1 MYTIRSSVTLP
12 ESSNV
17 NQRDW
22 SCAVC
27 LVSTDSQK
35 ALIQHLHGKKHK
47 LNEEEL
53 RCVEVMASE
62 RVVNSTRKITSNNMV
77 LVESLSQIT
86 RANFQRLSGLITPPT
101 RSYKWCVWTKPE
113 VGWMKLNT
121 DGSVDK
127 RNAGFGGLFRDF
139 KGEPVCAYVSKIYTN
154 DIFLAELLAIWR
166 GLVLASSLGLKLIWV
181 ESDSMSVVKTIN
193 KEQQYHGH
201 RAGSYLEDIWK
212 LLRKFDEFKVS
223 HSWRE
228 TNKAAD
234 YLSRMDLSGCDVV
247 LWPVDFPIRLWNI
260 IKDDARGKQYFR
272 A

>member
-1 MYTIRSSVTLP
+1 MYTIRSPVTLP
-12 ESSNV
+12 ESSNR

-27 LVSTDSQK
+27 LVSLDSQK
-35 ALIQHLHGKKHK
+35 SLIQHLHGKKHK
-47 LNEEEL
+47 LKEEEL
-53 RCVEVMASE
+53 RCVEVMDSE
-62 RVVNSTRKITSNNMV
+62 RVVNSTPTITSNNMV
-77 LVESLSQIT
+77 LVESLSQ
-86 RANFQRLSGLITPPT
+86 RLSGLITPST
-101 RSYKWCVWTKPE
+101 RSYKWCVWRKPE
-113 VGWMKLNT
+113 FGWMKLNT

-139 KGEPVCAYVSKIYTN
+139 EGEPLCAYVSKTYTN
-154 DIFLAELLAIWR
+154 DIFLAELWAIWR
-166 GLVLASSLGLKLIWV
+166 GLVLASSLRLKLIWV

-193 KEQQYHGH
+193 KKQQHYGH
-201 RAGSYLEDIWK
+201 KAVSYLEDIWK
-212 LLRKFDEFKVS
+212 LLRKFDKYKVS

-234 YLSRMDLSGCDVV
+234 YLSKMDLSGCDVV
-247 LWPVDFPIRLWNI
+247 LLPVDFPDRLWNI

>member
-1 MYTIRSSVTLP
+1 MLTIGSPVTWP
-12 ESSNV
+12 ESSDR

-22 SCAVC
+22 TCAIC

-35 ALIQHLHGKKHK
+35 CLIQHLQGRKHEQK
-47 LNEEEL
+47 EEEL
-53 RCVEVMASE
+53 RNVELMASE
-62 RVVNSTRKITSNNMV
+62 TVVNSTRTITSNNML
-77 LVESLSQIT
+77 LVESFSQIT
-86 RANFQRLSGLITPPT
+86 RANFQRLSGLITPST

-113 VGWMKLNT
+113 FGWMKLNT

-127 RNAGFGGLFRDF
+127 RNAGFGGLLRDF
-139 KGEPVCAYVSKIYTN
+139 KGEPICAYVSKTYTN
-154 DIFLAELLAIWR
+154 DIFMAELWAIWR

-193 KEQQYHGH
+193 KEQHYGPK
-201 RAGSYLEDIWK
+201 ASNYLEDIWK
-212 LLRKFDEFKVS
+212 LLRKFDEYKVS

-247 LWPVDFPIRLWNI
+247 LWPVDFPNSLWNI
-260 IKDDARGKQYFR
+260 IKDDAQGKQYFR